1 MTGSPAALL
10 EHLDRE
16 NPGDVVGVYLY
27 GSAAAEGLRPDSDVD
42 VLLLVR
48 RSLTLAERKS
58 LVALL
63 LGLSGWRGHAD
74 RFPDVAARRPVEL
87 TAAVVEEGPAWRRRP
102 RRGEL
107 IGGHLPQPVE
117 DPDVIV
123 MIATPRGS
131 PARP

>member
-1 MTGSPAALL
+1 MKVTYVFDTGPLSVFARSQWLGALKAVVQDSRAL
-10 EHLDRE
+10 I
-16 NPGDVVGVYLY
+16 PDVVSEELAVGVGGHHYLR
-27 GSAAAEGLRPDSDVD
+27 AVQE
-42 VLLLVR
+42 
-48 RSLTLAERKS
+48 
-58 LVALL
+58 
-63 LGLSGWRGHAD
+63 AD
-74 RFPDVAARRPVEL
+74 WLEVVPVEL